1 MDKTEIR
8 REILLDLLSD
18 ECEPVNG
25 KELADRLEVS
35 RQVIVQDIAILKNRG
50 FDIIS
55 TNRGYSRRKEE
66 GVKRVFEV
74 VHGNDEI
81 EKELN
86 AIVDLGAVVKDV
98 YICHSVYGKIG
109 VDLNIK
115 SRRDAKRLIESV
127 KNGGSKPLNH
137 LTQGRHYHTVIA
149 ENEEILDEAE
159 RKLKELGFLY

>member
-25 KELADRLEVS
+25 KELADRLGVS

-81 EKELN
+81 EKEL
-86 AIVDLGAVVKDV
+86 
-98 YICHSVYGKIG
+98 
-109 VDLNIK
+109 
-115 SRRDAKRLIESV
+115 
-127 KNGGSKPLNH
+127 
-137 LTQGRHYHTVIA
+137 
-149 ENEEILDEAE
+149 
-159 RKLKELGFLY
+159 KLKEPGVLY